1 MITVRKFLNIQPV
14 FVLNITRI
22 VPTARIFLLTC
33 LLLFELFNI
42 LLKFGQPE
50 ISHIVFL
57 RHIPFLRAVFM
68 HSITAYG
75 GPQGHLAMM
84 LKTFVQ
90 ERKDVTEQELMEY
103 NAFCQLLP
111 GASSSQTLTLIGYKR
126 GGVSLAIMTLLI
138 WIAPACLLM
147 GSLSFLLQYFDQKA
161 LNTDIFK
168 YVQPMAV
175 GFLLFGS
182 MRAFKISITNLATIG
197 IMLVSLVTAYFLK
210 SPWTFPSLIIL
221 GGIVSNFSNK
231 RIPDIPDKPKK
242 IQWSNIWLFATIFIL
257 AGVFSEIAR
266 THNWITR
273 RPFNLFENF
282 YRFGSLVFGGGDVLI
297 AMMLEQYVTRTKSQF
312 MNAEELL
319 TGAGI
324 MKALPGPTFSITAYV
339 GGMVMRSL
347 GPGYQL
353 LGCMLAPVAIFLPSL
368 LLVLF
373 FFPIWHNLKKYVI
386 IHRALEGINAVVVGI
401 MCAATIVLFMAIHIT
416 WYNVLITV
424 STLAVLLFTRL
435 PSPFIVLAC
444 LLLGWLA

>member
-1 MITVRKFLNIQPV
+1 
-14 FVLNITRI
+14 
-22 VPTARIFLLTC
+22 
-33 LLLFELFNI
+33 
-42 LLKFGQPE
+42 
-50 ISHIVFL
+50 
-57 RHIPFLRAVFM
+57 M

-90 ERKDVTEQELMEY
+90 QRKDVTEQELMEY

-126 GGVSLAIMTLLI
+126 GGVPLAIVTLLI
-138 WIAPACLLM
+138 WVSPACLLM

-175 GFLLFGS
+175 GFLVYGS
-182 MRAFKISITNLATIG
+182 LRAYRISIRNAATGG
-197 IMLVSLVTAYFLK
+197 IMVVSMLTVFFLK

-221 GGIVSNFSNK
+221 GGIVSNFSDK
-231 RIPDIPDKPKK
+231 RIPDIAEKPRK
-242 IQWSNIWLFATIFIL
+242 IQWGNIWLFASLFIV
-257 AGVFSEIAR
+257 AGIFSELARAHDWIA
-266 THNWITR
+266 R

-282 YRFGSLVFGGGDVLI
+282 YRFGSLVFGGGDILI
-297 AMMLEQYVTRTKSQF
+297 AMMLEQYVSRSKTQF
-312 MNAEELL
+312 MSAEELL

-324 MKALPGPTFSITAYV
+324 MRALPGPTFSISAYV

-347 GPGYQL
+347 GPGYQF
-353 LGCMLAPVAIFLPSL
+353 LGCVLAPLAIFLPSL

-373 FFPIWHNLKKYVI
+373 FFPIWNNLKKYVVI
-386 IHRALEGINAVVVGI
+386 YRALEGINAVVVGI
-401 MCAATIVLFMAIHIT
+401 MWAATFVLFLAIPIN
-416 WYNVLITV
+416 WYNVMITV
-424 STLAVLLFTRL
+424 TTLTILCVTKL

-444 LLLGWLA
+444 LLLGWLL